1 MEAYSRLV
9 VNKDDFEEV
18 RAVGRGRYGT
28 TIHLCRDLTT
38 ANRDLCALKTIP
50 KRDASDAFDA
60 AQACRERN
68 ALCRAADSR
77 WLVGLRYAM
86 QDRANLY
93 LVTEY
98 LPGGDLR
105 ALMNRNDGALSEELT
120 LFYLAELTVALNCLH
135 KLGFAHLDLRPENV
149 GLDRLG
155 HAKLLVCIVRDS
167 DWLKFQKYIEFL
179 PRTLVPLRRW
189 TRRGTSS
196 RAPTCTAA
204 RSTWR
209 PSCPWRWPSRRAT
222 ATRGRR

>member
-155 HAKLLVCIVRDS
+155 HAKLLDFGASEEMDEEGHIFPSSNLYGCPIY
-167 DWLKFQKYIEFL
+167 LAPEL
-179 PRTLVPLRRW
+179 PLAL
-189 TRRGTSS
+189 
-196 RAPTCTAA
+196 AK
-204 RSTWR
+204 
-209 PSCPWRWPSRRAT
+209 
-222 ATRGRR
+222 